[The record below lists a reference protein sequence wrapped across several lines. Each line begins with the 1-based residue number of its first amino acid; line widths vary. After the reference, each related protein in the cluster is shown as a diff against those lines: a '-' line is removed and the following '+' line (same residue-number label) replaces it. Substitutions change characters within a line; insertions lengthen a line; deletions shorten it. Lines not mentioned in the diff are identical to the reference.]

1 MYGICSTWAF
11 AALYDYTI
19 VNYNFF
25 MFRFTVCTN
34 WAVKDKLVFSAES
47 YADTFLSLLKS
58 KPKNIMH
65 AVHVQ
70 CSCST
75 ECDHSPNIYFFG
87 RKSKWDCGI
96 SLGCGCGHYPPFICH
111 DLCLISV
118 SQAMFVLRA
127 LFFVTFFIFFSPPYS
142 ERRPYKLLLMRAI
155 GVFFHCGRLKNTPS
169 ADQFNEEKN
178 RHAGKVL

>member
-127 LFFVTFFIFFSPPYS
+127 LFFRNLFHFFLSTIF
-142 ERRPYKLLLMRAI
+142 RA
-155 GVFFHCGRLKNTPS
+155 S
-169 ADQFNEEKN
+169 AIQITLNAGN
-178 RHAGKVL
+178 RSVLPLWKIKKHAIRWSI